1 MRCTWTSVSLPAGG
15 HVGGDQDRAAL
26 VGELDQDLVAFA
38 LLQVAVQGLGA
49 DAVGLQ
55 PFDQVVAADL
65 GVAEGQRGDGAE
77 VRQQARHGVQAVLAV
92 DFVEDL
98 FDAAGVVLRFDLDF
112 GRVAQEPG
120 AELADVVGVGGRK
133 QQRLAFGR
141 AVRGDGDDVVIEAHV
156 DHAVGFVQHQ
166 RGQAG
171 QVQAAARQVV
181 LDAAGRA
188 DDQVGAARQRFGLGA
203 GGGAAAQGQDLDV
216 GNQARQPAQFLR
228 DLIGQ
233 FTGGTDQQR
242 LGRQAARV
250 QLLQHAQAERRGLAA
265 ARLGLRDDVA
275 AFQDERQALR
285 LDGRHLL
292 EPQALQV
299 VEQGGQEGQGGEGRV
314 GHNRRD
320 RKKCEKQSRP
330 TV

>member
-1 MRCTWTSVSLPAGG
+1 MPSRRTLVLLDQVGPAHFVGRTQAERQALLIAPAAAADAVHVDCGVLGDVHVDDGAQVLDVQPAGG

-38 LLQVAVQGLGA
+38 LLQGAGQGLGA

-112 GRVAQEPG
+112 GRVPQEPG

-188 DDQVGAARQRFGLGA
+188 DDQR
-203 GGGAAAQGQDLDV
+203 GGPRPG
-216 GNQARQPAQFLR
+216 PA
-228 DLIGQ
+228 
-233 FTGGTDQQR
+233 
-242 LGRQAARV
+242 
-250 QLLQHAQAERRGLAA
+250 
-265 ARLGLRDDVA
+265 
-275 AFQDERQALR
+275 
-285 LDGRHLL
+285 
-292 EPQALQV
+292 
-299 VEQGGQEGQGGEGRV
+299 
-314 GHNRRD
+314 
-320 RKKCEKQSRP
+320 
-330 TV
+330 